1 MKYTHVNTP
10 LKIGPV
16 EIKNRIVRPAHGTLI
31 GQGSVNDNLIGY
43 HEERA
48 KGGVALSIIEIM
60 GVHPSSLGA
69 LNSFDPS
76 LEESY
81 PKLVDACHKHG
92 MKVFQQ
98 LWHGGHNIAMPS
110 MDGSPPWSAS
120 AVRGL
125 HSAQTPT
132 PMTIPM
138 IKEIIASFE
147 AGAKK
152 CEEWGVDGVEIHC
165 AHGYLPAQFL
175 SPAINQRDDEYGG
188 SLENRARF
196 IIELVAAVRAA
207 VSPNIAVGVRV
218 APDGLEGGAGLEDY
232 QYIVKTLE
240 DKKLID
246 YVNISLGNYQTFPK
260 MIGGMQE
267 PAGYEMDTS
276 AVIAA
281 STDLPTMVVGRFRTL
296 EEADQ
301 LIRSGETDMVG
312 MVRALIADPDLVA
325 KSLDDRADDVR
336 PCIGCNQGCVA
347 GIYKPIMP
355 VMGCTVNPAVG
366 LENFLSENLV
376 QASEQAKKVVVIGG
390 GPAGM
395 EAARVAALRG
405 HTVSLYEANKELGG
419 RLRYAALAPTRAG
432 IRDIAVWQEE
442 QLYKHGVDI
451 HLNSFV
457 EMADITALNPDMV
470 IVAVGAT
477 PRCDGKQ
484 ISNPG
489 EEFTLNNNAQ
499 LKTSVELFEEGKD
512 YSGKDVTVIDDL
524 GEYEAIACA
533 EYLLSIGANVNYVTR
548 HTSFAPHA
556 EYSLMT
562 EPALKRLYGDRFSL
576 HLRSRVTG
584 FDGQSVTVL
593 PTYIDRVE
601 GGVTVAAAEVFY
613 ISSGTS
619 NGEYLNINEGDG
631 NIDIKYIGDAR
642 SSRSLVEAIA
652 DGYKSTIFS

>member
-218 APDGLEGGAGLEDY
+218 APDALEGGAGLEDY

-240 DKKLID
+240 EKKLID

-260 MIGGMQE
+260 MIGGMHE

-281 STDLPTMVVGRFRTL
+281 STDLPTIVVGRFRTL

-301 LIRSGETDMVG
+301 LIRAGEADMVG

-376 QASEQAKKVVVIGG
+376 QAAEQAKKVVVIGG

-442 QLYKHGVDI
+442 QLYKHGVDV

-457 EMADITALNPDMV
+457 EMADITALKPDMV
-470 IVAVGAT
+470 VVAVGAT

-489 EEFTLNNNAQ
+489 EEFTLTNNAQ
-499 LKTSVELFEEGKD
+499 LKTSVELFEEGND
-512 YSGKDVTVIDDL
+512 YSGKNVTVIDDL

-533 EYLLSIGANVNYVTR
+533 EYLLSMGANVNYVTR
-548 HTSFAPHA
+548 HASFAPHA
-556 EYSLMT
+556 EYSLMA
-562 EPALKRLYGDRFSL
+562 EPALKRLYGDRFNL

-584 FDGQSVTVL
+584 FDGQNVTVL
-593 PTYIDRVE
+593 PTYIDRAE
-601 GGVTVAAAEVFY
+601 GGATVAAAEVFY

-619 NGEYLNINEGDG
+619 NGEYLNISEDHGD
-631 NIDIKYIGDAR
+631 IDIKYIGDAK
-642 SSRSLVEAIA
+642 SSRSLVEALA

>member
-31 GQGSVNDNLIGY
+31 GQGSVNDNLIAY

-69 LNSFDPS
+69 LNSYDPS

-81 PKLVDACHKHG
+81 PKLVDACHMHG

-110 MDGSPPWSAS
+110 VDGSPPWSAS
-120 AVRGL
+120 AIRGL

-132 PMTIPM
+132 PMTLSM

-147 AGAKK
+147 AGARK

-218 APDGLEGGAGLEDY
+218 APDTLEGGAGLEDY

-240 DKKLID
+240 EKKLID

-260 MIGGMQE
+260 MIGGMHE

-276 AVIAA
+276 SVIAA
-281 STDLPTMVVGRFRTL
+281 STDLPTIVVGRFRTL

-301 LIRSGETDMVG
+301 LIRSGDADMVG
-312 MVRALIADPDLVA
+312 MVRALIADPNLVA

-366 LENFLSENLV
+366 LENFLSENLI
-376 QASEQAKKVVVIGG
+376 QAAQQTKKVVVIGG

-405 HTVSLYEANKELGG
+405 HTVSLFEANKELGG
-419 RLRYAALAPTRAG
+419 KLRYAALAPTRAG

-442 QLYKHGVDI
+442 QLYKHGVDV

-457 EMADITALNPDMV
+457 EMADITTLNPDMV

-477 PRCDGKQ
+477 PRSDGKQ
-484 ISNPG
+484 LSNPG
-489 EEFTLNNNAQ
+489 EEITLINNAQ

-533 EYLLSIGANVNYVTR
+533 EYLLSMGANVNYVTR
-548 HTSFAPHA
+548 HTSFAPYA

-562 EPALKRLYGDRFSL
+562 EPALKRLYGERFTL

-584 FDGQSVTVL
+584 FDGQNVAVL
-593 PTYIDRVE
+593 PTYIDRAE
-601 GGVTVAAAEVFY
+601 DGMTVAAAEVFY

-619 NGEYLNINEGDG
+619 NSEYLNIFNETTV
-631 NIDIKYIGDAR
+631 DIKYIGDAR